1 MKLFVGLGNPGQKYS
16 GNRHNVGFM
25 ALDSIADHARL
36 GAWRKRFH
44 GLVCDGELGSER
56 VLLLKPQTFYNEA
69 GRAVR
74 EAANGEFKGIL
85 EYTEDPIVSSDI
97 IGNPHSSI
105 FDAAATQVIALT
117 GNRPAPI
124 V

>member
-25 ALDSIADHARL
+25 ALDSIADHAGL

-44 GLVCDGELGSER
+44 GLTCDGELGGER
-56 VLLLKPQTFYNEA
+56 VLLLKPQTYYNEA

-74 EAANGEFKGIL
+74 EAATL
-85 EYTEDPIVSSDI
+85 
-97 IGNPHSSI
+97 
-105 FDAAATQVIALT
+105 
-117 GNRPAPI
+117 
-124 V
+124 